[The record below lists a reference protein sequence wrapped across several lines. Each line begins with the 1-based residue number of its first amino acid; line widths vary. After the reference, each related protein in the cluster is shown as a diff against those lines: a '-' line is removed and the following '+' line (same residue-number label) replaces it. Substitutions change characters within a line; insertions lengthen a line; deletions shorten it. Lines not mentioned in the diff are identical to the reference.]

1 MKKSSLSCIRHLV
14 KDTMSISGLLQ
25 IQSFSHVRKEGNVVT
40 HALVQRV
47 RLSFPSCVWT
57 KDVPLD
63 ILHFVIDDF
72 LAYGPFGLRGKE
84 GE

>member
-1 MKKSSLSCIRHLV
+1 MRLLLRPFFKKSSLSCIRHLV
-14 KDTMSISGLLQ
+14 KNTMSISGLLQ

-72 LAYGPFGLRGKE
+72 LA
-84 GE
+84 